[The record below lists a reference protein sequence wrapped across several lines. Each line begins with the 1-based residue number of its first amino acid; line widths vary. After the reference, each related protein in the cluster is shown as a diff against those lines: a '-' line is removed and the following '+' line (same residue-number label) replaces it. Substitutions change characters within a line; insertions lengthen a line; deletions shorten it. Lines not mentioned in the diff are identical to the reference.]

1 MKNKSS
7 ESTNK
12 PIELT
17 IFMFLAVFAMTVV
30 AMRGHFFALDA
41 DLLADDNVPVAA
53 AVVSAEEEIVPEA
66 PSVNE
71 NGILTPD
78 SASVDPATAFADD
91 VPDDVWAEN
100 GEAKYWIANLLEW
113 HLFNFDTQT
122 QTSVAVWEA
131 SDLMWAEIV
140 DRGTFNK
147 VDGIGQGVY
156 VLSGTSEQVDMT
168 CVYDLA
174 QEFGE
179 HTGQNVLLV
188 CNGEGAIHVAIFLM
202 EEGE

>member
-1 MKNKSS
+1 MKRSESNKS
-7 ESTNK
+7 
-12 PIELT
+12 IELT

-41 DLLADDNVPVAA
+41 DLLADDSIPVAA
-53 AVVSAEEEIVPEA
+53 AAVSAEEEVVPEA

-71 NGILTPD
+71 DGILTPGSD
-78 SASVDPATAFADD
+78 SVDPATAFDD

-113 HLFNFDTQT
+113 QLFDVDGT
-122 QTSVAVWEA
+122 TSVAVWEA
-131 SDLMWAEIV
+131 SDRMWAEIV

-156 VLSGTSEQVDMT
+156 ILSGTSEQVDMT